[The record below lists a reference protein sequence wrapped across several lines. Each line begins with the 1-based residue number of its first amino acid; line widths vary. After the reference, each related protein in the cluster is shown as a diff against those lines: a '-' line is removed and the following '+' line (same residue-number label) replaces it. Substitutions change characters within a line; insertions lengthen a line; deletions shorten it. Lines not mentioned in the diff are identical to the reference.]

1 MKNILICI
9 AIALLFIAFGVIGG
23 LENDSLSTGHAVA
36 WLCVLVPAMLASVL
50 LAKRM

>member
-9 AIALLFIAFGVIGG
+9 AVALLFIAFGVVGG

-36 WLCVLVPAMLASVL
+36 WLCVLVPGMFASVL

>member
-36 WLCVLVPAMLASVL
+36 WLCVLVPGMLASVL